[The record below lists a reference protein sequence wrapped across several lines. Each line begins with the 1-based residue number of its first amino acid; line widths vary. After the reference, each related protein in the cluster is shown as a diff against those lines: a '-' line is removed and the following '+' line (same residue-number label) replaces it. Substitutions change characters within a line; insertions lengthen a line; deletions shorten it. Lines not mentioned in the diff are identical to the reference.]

1 MQPKI
6 NEIKQNQA
14 LKKIK
19 INKGKPLGARIEN
32 RTFSRSDKHIAD
44 DVKFLQAPQD
54 RLLTLVQCRRYGFE
68 SHIVWELDSS
78 SLYKGRTLERLP
90 PCL

>member
-1 MQPKI
+1 M
-6 NEIKQNQA
+6 
-14 LKKIK
+14 
-19 INKGKPLGARIEN
+19 GARIEN

-54 RLLTLVQCRRYGFE
+54 GLLTLVQCRRCGFE
-68 SHIVWELDSS
+68 SHILWELDLR